1 MSNKNNDI
9 TLQGRNIN
17 KMTDNEIIEYL
28 GITDNGDK
36 NYIYNMIVQA
46 KEIEKIYH
54 KQNIDYCLKEDY
66 YSYMLD
72 INTKIVGNT
81 QDLIVYK
88 FMV

>member
-1 MSNKNNDI
+1 MSSKDSDV

-28 GITDNGDK
+28 GITDNEDK
-36 NYIYNMIVQA
+36 NYIYNMLVQA
-46 KEIEKIYH
+46 KEIEKIYN

-72 INTKIVGNT
+72 INTKVVGNT
-81 QDLIVYK
+81 QDLVVYK

>member
-28 GITDNGDK
+28 GITDNQDK
-36 NYIYNMIVQA
+36 NYIYNLLIQA
-46 KEIEKIYH
+46 REIEKMYNN
-54 KQNIDYCLKEDY
+54 QDIDYCLKEDY

-72 INTKIVGNT
+72 VNTTIINKT
-81 QDLIVYK
+81 QDIIIYK
-88 FMV
+88 YK

>member
-1 MSNKNNDI
+1 MSNKNSDI

-28 GITDNGDK
+28 GITDNEDK
-36 NYIYNMIVQA
+36 NYIYNMLIQA
-46 KEIEKIYH
+46 
-54 KQNIDYCLKEDY
+54 IDYCLKEDY

-72 INTKIVGNT
+72 INTRIVGNT
-81 QDLIVYK
+81 QDLVVYK